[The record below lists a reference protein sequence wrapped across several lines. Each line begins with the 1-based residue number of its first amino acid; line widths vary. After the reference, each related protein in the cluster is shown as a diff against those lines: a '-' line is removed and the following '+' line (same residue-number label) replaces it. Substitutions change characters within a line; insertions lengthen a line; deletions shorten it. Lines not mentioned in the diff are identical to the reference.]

1 MLAGSM
7 PGEQLEG
14 GHSGPSRYCHDPA
27 PGSDATRSDATQNGR
42 GVVGPDR
49 QAGGGLDR
57 ARITHAAQRMDGAL
71 DLYRVLPAVAN
82 IRGILFRQA
91 RVKIFLS
98 SNPLSLARSAPARG
112 DKIPPDVAWT
122 LRCRDA
128 KKYRSHAAR
137 CPHDNPVARTK
148 VEEPR
153 PSKASPRY

>member
-1 MLAGSM
+1 MAQAVTAMIPLQVLTPPVLTPPRMVEELSGEIGKLA
-7 PGEQLEG
+7 
-14 GHSGPSRYCHDPA
+14 
-27 PGSDATRSDATQNGR
+27 
-42 GVVGPDR
+42 
-49 QAGGGLDR
+49 GLDR

-82 IRGILFRQA
+82 IRGILFRPALVQ
-91 RVKIFLS
+91 IFLS